1 MLNVGQSNLKS
12 SEQAFMNR
20 LEAKTSSLAAN
31 IVEINTPSP
40 STTSTSF
47 RDENTP
53 PPASNAPAILKQTH
67 QIMSQFPDSHSA
79 VLDHNQLQQSTPT
92 KSPVSSPKISPSPTR
107 KAISPFL
114 SPLKEFAESSQP
126 TAQVSARRDLMPTM
140 QDQPVIAKQSIN
152 IPRNAKGYPTTGGKV
167 PRKTF
172 PREITNS
179 ATEATTKENSLPQQ
193 PNTSRHKKDVCLN
206 CNAFRSQARLLAHE
220 NEKLKG
226 EIARLQQALAQGPYQ
241 GT

>member
-1 MLNVGQSNLKS
+1 M
-12 SEQAFMNR
+12 
-20 LEAKTSSLAAN
+20 
-31 IVEINTPSP
+31 EINTPSP

-47 RDENTP
+47 HDENTL
-53 PPASNAPAILKQTH
+53 PPASNALAILKQTH

-79 VLDHNQLQQSTPT
+79 ILDRNQLQQSTPT
-92 KSPVSSPKISPSPTR
+92 KSPASSPKISPSPTR

-126 TAQVSARRDLMPTM
+126 TAQVSARDLMPTM

-179 ATEATTKENSLPQQ
+179 ATETATKENSLPQQ
-193 PNTSRHKKDVCLN
+193 PNTSGHKKDVCLN
-206 CNAFRSQARLLAHE
+206 CNAFRSQARSLAHE